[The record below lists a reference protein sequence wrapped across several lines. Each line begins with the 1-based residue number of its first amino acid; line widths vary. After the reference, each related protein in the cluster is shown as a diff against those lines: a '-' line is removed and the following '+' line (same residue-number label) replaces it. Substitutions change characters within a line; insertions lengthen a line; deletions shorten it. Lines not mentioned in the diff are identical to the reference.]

1 MVISIPG
8 NGRRAA
14 LRPAQRSACRMQ
26 LERLED
32 RVVPSLADGTILVST
47 GPSSFSTQDQS
58 SFPTG
63 IIAVDPNTGTQSPVS
78 TGGLF
83 ALPTYIREA
92 PNQQLYVTDIQA
104 YGTGAIFRVD
114 PNTGQQSLVAKGGL
128 IDGPNAL
135 VYLNGSLY
143 VANLG
148 DSSGKVHTI
157 VQVDPTSGQQRLIS
171 DGSTGG

>member
-14 LRPAQRSACRMQ
+14 LRPAYQSACRMQ

-32 RVVPSLADGTILVST
+32 RVVPSLADGTILVTT

-63 IIAVDPNTGTQSPVS
+63 IIAVDPNTGAQSPVS

-104 YGTGAIFRVD
+104 YGTGALLQVD
-114 PNTGQQSLVAKGGL
+114 PNSGHQTLLAKGGF
-128 IDGPNAL
+128 INGPNVL
-135 VYLNGSLY
+135 VAMNGFIY
-143 VANLG
+143 VADLG
-148 DSSGKVHTI
+148 DSSGLVHNI
-157 VQVDPTSGQQRLIS
+157 
-171 DGSTGG
+171 

>member
-1 MVISIPG
+1 MVLSISRKERRATLRP
-8 NGRRAA
+8 GRRSY
-14 LRPAQRSACRMQ
+14 PMQ
-26 LERLED
+26 LEMLED
-32 RVVPSLADGTILVST
+32 RVVPSLADGTILVTTAPST
-47 GPSSFSTQDQS
+47 FSTQDQA

-63 IIAVDPNTGTQSPVS
+63 IIAVDPNTGAQSPVS

-114 PNTGQQSLVAKGGL
+114 PNSGKQSLVTKGGL

-135 VYLNGSLY
+135 VYLNGFLY
-143 VANLG
+143 VANLR
-148 DSSGKVHTI
+148 DSSGKVHDNF
-157 VQVDPTSGQQRLIS
+157 QVNPNTV
-171 DGSTGG
+171 